1 MALVQPPYKA
11 STRQQHAW
19 SILPADLKPTVAQE
33 PKKCEHGKARMFSI
47 NLGDGSPNCGGNLTA
62 YTTCD
67 KCPEKC
73 RTLTTP
79 TPRQRRVFMAGM
91 ARYDETVAAAK
102 ESERQAKALAKET
115 ARKVKSMAREQN
127 AIQSTPSAR
136 TRAKAA
142 AEADGARAGS
152 AGKTPQPQGSPT
164 KGKGKEIETPPR
176 KKAKHMTNNL
186 TPTVPSKQA
195 STKQSKDVEVC
206 LFFEA
211 DKEAI
216 RLSDTVPDM
225 ERFEFT
231 QHKIFDFSN
240 ALATVGEPT
249 VYVRYSPHFGD
260 FRSVQESRVFGK
272 TNISESGDIVIY
284 RAQHLTDGQC
294 PGLEKL
300 KFELHMLS
308 NCASNE
314 YPSFSIAGP
323 STLKRTRQV
332 MEEDEDD
339 DGDADEFGTT
349 GMICDSTILDENLEI
364 GIEVKLNTNMYACV
378 GGLNRGGFFFFAG
391 ELEENGKDRVG
402 YRYGTARSDHRRGHN
417 MGFETSILIMS
428 RLFPEKDPCERE
440 TGEGVEI
447 HCNSAIHAR
456 HLYRRL
462 CVRVAESEKT
472 THGCRSLPHLQ
483 ASRLL
488 SAHDATSS
496 PATQTPLAV
505 DFASGPWTL
514 RPSHFP
520 ALDKFSVTYSCSFAF
535 LHRRFR
541 PATSTVDFAS
551 VSRTVASEETTDGH
565 YPPIARLLS
574 ANDALRNDLPL
585 SRHLHSL
592 PKHYFPSTL
601 CPELGLCVRTIP
613 RRYTSPAFKSV
624 FIVSIFLCTG
634 ILTRSRQ
641 VCRTM
646 SAKKDMAAL
655 SRLAARAPLEAAEG
669 YLNLRPYKERPGHV
683 YTHLRPNWEVEA
695 NTANAAA
702 GEELDWVDL
711 KVGKAEDVAVR
722 RMDYELDCV
731 DEPILWV
738 FSYETS
744 HPKLIERLTHLTLWA
759 MHAKRVPYP
768 CHGCGVRHREHF
780 SEARSGGLEVVAAI
794 IEYWLAR
801 LGEPAHSSSGFRWP
815 WNYFTCMTENLLISL
830 ATKYSDY

>member
-1 MALVQPPYKA
+1 
-11 STRQQHAW
+11 
-19 SILPADLKPTVAQE
+19 
-33 PKKCEHGKARMFSI
+33 
-47 NLGDGSPNCGGNLTA
+47 
-62 YTTCD
+62 
-67 KCPEKC
+67 
-73 RTLTTP
+73 
-79 TPRQRRVFMAGM
+79 
-91 ARYDETVAAAK
+91 
-102 ESERQAKALAKET
+102 
-115 ARKVKSMAREQN
+115 MAREQN
-127 AIQSTPSAR
+127 AIQSTPSA
-136 TRAKAA
+136 K
-142 AEADGARAGS
+142 ADGARAGS

-176 KKAKHMTNNL
+176 KKAKRTTNNL
-186 TPTVPSKQA
+186 TPAVPSKQA

-216 RLSDTVPDM
+216 RLSDTVPDV

-272 TNISESGDIVIY
+272 TNISESGDIIIY

-300 KFELHMLS
+300 KFEVHMLS

-339 DGDADEFGTT
+339 DGDADE
-349 GMICDSTILDENLEI
+349 
-364 GIEVKLNTNMYACV
+364 
-378 GGLNRGGFFFFAG
+378 

-440 TGEGVEI
+440 TGEGSRSI
-447 HCNSAIHAR
+447 AT
-456 HLYRRL
+456 
-462 CVRVAESEKT
+462 VRST
-472 THGCRSLPHLQ
+472 
-483 ASRLL
+483 
-488 SAHDATSS
+488 
-496 PATQTPLAV
+496 
-505 DFASGPWTL
+505 
-514 RPSHFP
+514 
-520 ALDKFSVTYSCSFAF
+520 
-535 LHRRFR
+535 

-565 YPPIARLLS
+565 CPPIARLLS

-601 CPELGLCVRTIP
+601 CPELGLGP
-613 RRYTSPAFKSV
+613 QMHWNLDPFAASV
-624 FIVSIFLCTG
+624 PDDE
-634 ILTRSRQ
+634 R
-641 VCRTM
+641 
-646 SAKKDMAAL
+646 KKNMAAL
-655 SRLAARAPLEAAEG
+655 SHLAARAPLEAAEG

-695 NTANAAA
+695 NAASAAA

-722 RMDYELDCV
+722 RVDYEVDCV
-731 DEPILWV
+731 DEPIVWA

-768 CHGCGVRHREHF
+768 CDGCGVRHREHF

-801 LGEPAHSSSGFRWP
+801 LGEPAHWSSGFRWP
-815 WNYFTCMTENLLISL
+815 CNYFTCMTENLLISL

>member
-67 KCPEKC
+67 KCPEKY

-91 ARYDETVAAAK
+91 ARYDETVAAAKESERQAKALVKESERQAKALVK

-176 KKAKHMTNNL
+176 KKAKRTTNNL
-186 TPTVPSKQA
+186 TPAVPSKQA

-216 RLSDTVPDM
+216 RLSDTVPDV

-300 KFELHMLS
+300 KFEVHMLS

-339 DGDADEFGTT
+339 DGDADE
-349 GMICDSTILDENLEI
+349 
-364 GIEVKLNTNMYACV
+364 
-378 GGLNRGGFFFFAG
+378 

-402 YRYGTARSDHRRGHN
+402 YRYADYSRRKTLVNGRRARGSRSIATVR
-417 MGFETSILIMS
+417 FTPATSTVDFASVS
-428 RLFPEKDPCERE
+428 RSPRKPL
-440 TGEGVEI
+440 T
-447 HCNSAIHAR
+447 
-456 HLYRRL
+456 
-462 CVRVAESEKT
+462 
-472 THGCRSLPHLQ
+472 

-520 ALDKFSVTYSCSFAF
+520 ALDKFRLPSSSFSARHLYRRLCNFSNFALRCSDLKWYSPFSDFVYLDPALTELNSGIRTVLPLHGYSLQTTLLDCESEPFPGATQAFRYLVLQSRLQECLYRFHFSMHWNLDPFA
-535 LHRRFR
+535 
-541 PATSTVDFAS
+541 AS
-551 VSRTVASEETTDGH
+551 VPDDER
-565 YPPIARLLS
+565 
-574 ANDALRNDLPL
+574 
-585 SRHLHSL
+585 
-592 PKHYFPSTL
+592 
-601 CPELGLCVRTIP
+601 
-613 RRYTSPAFKSV
+613 
-624 FIVSIFLCTG
+624 
-634 ILTRSRQ
+634 
-641 VCRTM
+641 
-646 SAKKDMAAL
+646 KKDMAAL

-695 NTANAAA
+695 NAANAAA

-731 DEPILWV
+731 DEPILWA